1 MRPWTVHSLVACVC
15 LAFSLPGLG
24 RDVVRVGGTGAG
36 LGGLQAL
43 GKAYTQLHPDCD
55 IVVLPSVGSTGGI
68 RAVLEGKLDV
78 GCTSRALF
86 PAEQVAP
93 MAHTPWAT
101 TAFVFVTQDLAPAE
115 PLSLTGIEDIYAGR
129 RTRWKDER
137 PIRLVLRPTS
147 DTAHAYL
154 SGFTPGME
162 AALSRAHQLPGVFV
176 GVTDQEALTHLERTP
191 GSFGT
196 TVLGLILAEKRR
208 VQVLPVNGVLPS
220 QPGYPYFLTLA
231 LVHRGGHASPA
242 TQSFLEFARSKAGGH
257 ILASCGYRLVPAPAG
272 PSGARPPETRR

>member
-1 MRPWTVHSLVACVC
+1 MRPWSVHSLVACVC
-15 LAFSLPGLG
+15 LVLSLPGLG
-24 RDVVRVGGTGAG
+24 REAVRVGGTGAA

-43 GKAYTQLHPDCD
+43 GKAYTHLHPDCD

-68 RAVLEGKLDV
+68 RAVLEGKLDLA
-78 GCTSRALF
+78 CTSRALY
-86 PAEQVAP
+86 PAEQVTP

-101 TAFVFVTQDLAPAE
+101 TPFVFATQDLAPAE
-115 PLSLTGIEDIYAGR
+115 PLTLAGIEDIYAGR
-129 RTRWKDER
+129 RLRWKDDR

-154 SGFTPGME
+154 AGVTPGME
-162 AALSRAHQLPGVFV
+162 AALHHAHQLPGVYV
-176 GVTDQEALTHLERTP
+176 GITDQEALTYLERTP

-196 TVLGLILAEKRR
+196 TVLGLIVSEKRR

-220 QPGYPYFLTLA
+220 QPGYPFHLTLA

-242 TQSFLEFARSKAGGH
+242 TQDFLAFATSAAGGR
-257 ILASCGYRLVPAPAG
+257 ILASCGYRLIPAPAPPTG
-272 PSGARPPETRR
+272 VRPPGTRR